1 MNLDNTL
8 FDTIQLL
15 AEESP
20 RRRMHY
26 DLRTE
31 ADAPAGVG
39 HENWKDM
46 SQRILN
52 VMMPGIRMC
61 LYISIAIRPRR

>member
-8 FDTIQLL
+8 FDAIQLL

-26 DLRTE
+26 GLRTE
-31 ADAPAGVG
+31 TDASAGIG
-39 HENWKDM
+39 HENWMDV
-46 SQRILN
+46 SQLILN
-52 VMMPGIRMC
+52 VEE
-61 LYISIAIRPRR
+61 